1 MNYRGLIFVFS
12 KKAIDNVV
20 LKVCPSS
27 HKILRY
33 FVLCNFQ
40 CSVYYRLFRTSIKL
54 SASARENQHFKF
66 RIDTGRP
73 TFHLKDC
80 HPCYLAILIDTRND
94 KRLERQNIS
103 FISFHLIYF
112 YITQS
117 IFISFNLYLT
127 SIFIRNSFYCKFYTI
142 QLKIH

>member
-1 MNYRGLIFVFS
+1 MIYCGLIFVFS
-12 KKAIDNVV
+12 KKTIDNVI

-27 HKILRY
+27 HKISRY
-33 FVLCNFQ
+33 FVQCNFQ

-54 SASARENQHFKF
+54 SAFARENQHFKF

-73 TFHLKDC
+73 TFHLKDR

-103 FISFHLIYF
+103 FVSFHLIYF

-127 SIFIRNSFYCKFYTI
+127 SIFIEIAFIENFT
-142 QLKIH
+142 